1 MGEKPLPKSDIRTA
15 LQENTKFIV
24 QMWGKVGPLFA
35 LILVIG
41 FFGFLEPEKFLSYS
55 NFGNVAG
62 QTAVIAIAA
71 VGMTFVIISAGIDLS
86 VGSLVALTG
95 VMAAMTMSSNYYIIS
110 MFPYVQEMPPWQ
122 ANAILLS
129 SGICM
134 GIFAGALCGLI
145 NGAAITYGKL
155 PPFIV
160 TLGMME
166 IIRGT
171 AFYIAGGLPITGM
184 PPGFRQIGNQS
195 LYIPLEWAVN
205 IPVLYV
211 ITWMG
216 TEIEIPY
223 SVFLIVPVAL
233 IGAFILRYTVFGV
246 QVYAIGSNE
255 QTARLCGVKVNKVKM
270 WVYII
275 CGITAGIAGVLHASR
290 LNTGQPSE
298 GVGMELHI
306 IAAVVIGGA
315 SLMGGEGTI
324 LGAIVGAFIIILL
337 RNGCNLVGVSPF
349 VQRIVIGLIIIIS
362 VFLDQMRRRAS
373 TK

>member
-1 MGEKPLPKSDIRTA
+1 MANLSSKSP
-15 LQENTKFIV
+15 LQENINFV
-24 QMWGKVGPLFA
+24 MQMWGKIGPLFA
-35 LILVIG
+35 LIVVVAI
-41 FFGFLEPEKFLSYS
+41 FGILEPGKFLSYS
-55 NFGNVAG
+55 NLSNVAG

-95 VMAAMTMSSNYYIIS
+95 VMAAMTMSSNHYIIS
-110 MFPYVQEMPPWQ
+110 MYPYVQDMPPWQ
-122 ANAILLS
+122 AHTILIT
-129 SGICM
+129 SGILM
-134 GIFAGALCGLI
+134 GVLAGALCGLI

-166 IIRGT
+166 IVRGT
-171 AFYIAGGLPITGM
+171 AFYIASGLPITGL

-195 LYIPLEWAVN
+195 FYIPLDWATE
-205 IPVLYV
+205 IPIITA

-216 TEIEIPY
+216 NEIEIPY
-223 SVFLIVPVAL
+223 SVFLIIPVAL
-233 IGAFILRYTVFGV
+233 IGAFLLRYTVFGV

-275 CGITAGIAGVLHASR
+275 GGVTAGIAGVLHASR

-298 GVGMELHI
+298 GVGLELHI

-349 VQRIVIGLIIIIS
+349 VQRIVIGLIIIVS
-362 VFLDQMRRRAS
+362 VFLDQLRRRAGS
-373 TK
+373 K

>member
-1 MGEKPLPKSDIRTA
+1 MRNNETINIWRLWEKA
-15 LQENTKFIV
+15 
-24 QMWGKVGPLFA
+24 GPLFA
-35 LILVIG
+35 LILVIAI
-41 FFGFLEPEKFLSYS
+41 FGILEPKNFLSYN
-55 NFGNVAG
+55 NFSNVAG

-86 VGSLVALTG
+86 AGSLVALAG
-95 VMAAMTMSSNYYIIS
+95 VIATMTMSSNTYFIS
-110 MFPYVQEMPPWQ
+110 LYPWVAELPPWQ
-122 ANAILLS
+122 ANTILIL
-129 SGICM
+129 SGILT
-134 GIFAGALCGLI
+134 GILAGALCGLVS
-145 NGAAITYGKL
+145 GATITYGKL

-166 IIRGT
+166 ILRGLALYT
-171 AFYIAGGLPITGM
+171 AGGLPITNL
-184 PPGFRQIGNQS
+184 PAGFRQIGNQA
-195 LYIPLEWAVN
+195 LIIPLESIVD
-205 IPVLYV
+205 IPVLTV
-211 ITWMG
+211 LTWMG

-223 SVFLIVPVAL
+223 SVFLIIPVAL
-233 IGAFILRYTVFGV
+233 MGAFILRYTVFGV

-255 QTARLCGVKVNKVKM
+255 QTARLCGVKVNQVKIG
-270 WVYII
+270 VYII
-275 CGITAGIAGVLHASR
+275 CGITAGLAGVLHASR

-298 GVGMELHI
+298 GVGMELSI

-362 VFLDQMRRRAS
+362 VYLDQMRRRAS
-373 TK
+373 KR

>member
-1 MGEKPLPKSDIRTA
+1 MPKPSTSNVLQDI
-15 LQENTKFIV
+15 TKFIV

-35 LILVIG
+35 LILVIAI
-41 FFGFLEPEKFLSYS
+41 FGILEPDKFLSYS

-95 VMAAMTMSSNYYIIS
+95 VIAAMTMSSNQYLIS
-110 MFPYVQEMPPWQ
+110 LYPWVQDLPEWQ
-122 ANAILLS
+122 ANTILIISGIGTGIIAGAICGLLS
-129 SGICM
+129 GS
-134 GIFAGALCGLI
+134 
-145 NGAAITYGKL
+145 AITLGKL

-166 IIRGT
+166 ILRGS
-171 AFYIAGGLPITGM
+171 AYYIAGGLPITNL

-195 LYIPLEWAVN
+195 LFIPLEWAAN
-205 IPVLYV
+205 IPILSV

-216 TEIEIPY
+216 MEIEIPY

-270 WVYII
+270 LVYVI

-298 GVGMELHI
+298 GIGMELHI

-315 SLMGGEGTI
+315 SLMGGQGTI

-349 VQRIVIGLIIIIS
+349 VQRIVIGLIIIVS
-362 VFLDQMRRRAS
+362 VFLDQMRRRAG